1 MDEPFG
7 ALDARTHAHLQDG
20 LLKIVAR
27 TQSTAVSVAHDVAEA
42 VLLSERIVMMP
53 MGQPPP
59 STKSSTSRCLA
70 GAIESNWPKT
80 RATSIA
86 ASRCWA
92 FCTPGIGLLSGQP
105 EWAA

>member
-42 VLLSERIVMMP
+42 VLLSERIVMMTNGP
-53 MGQPPP
+53 AATLDEILNLSLP
-59 STKSSTSRCLA
+59 RRRHRVELA
-70 GAIESNWPKT
+70 EDPRYIHCRIEVLGFLYT
-80 RATSIA
+80 RHRHVERA
-86 ASRCWA
+86 A
-92 FCTPGIGLLSGQP
+92 
-105 EWAA
+105 